1 MVKRAYGNLIK
12 TWPFI
17 QSTGPSRRV
26 KLRRVFFYYH
36 TGEAPLE
43 FKFHEC
49 YCSPASFHFLA
60 TRRLMALILPGGFVD
75 LYTAS
80 RRNNVEVNIM
90 GVVIDVLPPAKSRG
104 PDWIVTFSITDST
117 MVDYERGL
125 KVRFFKPMESEL
137 PKIQGTGDVIIL
149 RSVKINQWSGMTTA
163 ISSYATSWTVFPE
176 SSIPEKALSRLQ
188 LKYINQSRGPP
199 PLPSE
204 MQYAIE
210 LCNSQNR
217 SSYIKALTVS
227 SEKSDISGIQEALPN
242 QVQPIIT
249 RREKF
254 ALVKD
259 LQIDNFYDLVGQV
272 VKIYP
277 KLDHVELYIT
287 DYTSNAKLFNHQLS
301 SPVEDDPGGDTF
313 GYIDRNHT
321 SRQWPGPFG
330 KLTLTVTLWPP
341 HSYFARSEIKE
352 KDFVFLRNVRIK
364 NSQDSKIEGS
374 MHTDKRHEER
384 IDIHLIKDHRDD
396 DRVKN
401 ILRRKLEYIEK
412 SKAQSGSFIDQ
423 ARLPKRKQEQE
434 KPLSKG
440 QKKRRRQQSE
450 RNSKS
455 NPENIENTSQHQNSN
470 TETLPS
476 AKSDKLDL
484 NKNSTFRC
492 HSRKP
497 LQRKHR
503 L

>member
-1 MVKRAYGNLIK
+1 MVERAYGNLTK

-26 KLRRVFFYYH
+26 KLYRVSFYYY

-49 YCSPASFHFLA
+49 YWSPVSFHFQA
-60 TRRLMALILPGGFVD
+60 TRRPMALILPGGFVD

-80 RRNNVEVNIM
+80 TRNNVEVNIM

-104 PDWIVTFSITDST
+104 PDWVVTFSITDST
-117 MVDYERGL
+117 MVNYERGL

-137 PKIQGTGDVIIL
+137 PKIQGIGDVIVL

-188 LKYINQSRGPP
+188 LKYINQSHGPP

-210 LCNSQNR
+210 LCNSQDR

-227 SEKSDISGIQEALPN
+227 SEISDISGIQEAPSN
-242 QVQPIIT
+242 QVKTIIT

-254 ALVKD
+254 CLVKD
-259 LQIDNFYDLVGQV
+259 VQVDNFYDLVGQV
-272 VKIYP
+272 VKIYSSVGC
-277 KLDHVELYIT
+277 VELYIT
-287 DYTSNAKLFNHQLS
+287 DYTSNSKLFNYQMS
-301 SPVEDDPGGDTF
+301 SPVEDDRGGDKF

-330 KLTLTVTLWPP
+330 KLTLTITLWPP
-341 HSYFARSEIKE
+341 HSYFAQAEIKE

-364 NSQDSKIEGS
+364 NSQDFKIEGS
-374 MHTDKRHEER
+374 MHTDNRYEER
-384 IDIHLIKDHRDD
+384 IDINLIKDHRDD

-423 ARLPKRKQEQE
+423 ARLPKRKQELE

-440 QKKRRRQQSE
+440 QKKKRRQQSE

-470 TETLPS
+470 TDTLPS
-476 AKSDKLDL
+476 AKSNKLDL
-484 NKNSTFRC
+484 NKNGTFPY
-492 HSRKP
+492 HSRRP
-497 LQRKHR
+497 LRRRHR

>member
-1 MVKRAYGNLIK
+1 MVERACGNLTK
-12 TWPFI
+12 AWPCI
-17 QSTGPSRRV
+17 QSTGLSRRV
-26 KLRRVFFYYH
+26 KLYRVFFYYH
-36 TGEAPLE
+36 TGAAPLE

-49 YCSPASFHFLA
+49 YCSPVSFHFQA
-60 TRRLMALILPGGFVD
+60 TRRPMALILPRGFVD

-80 RRNNVEVNIM
+80 RRNNVVVNIM

-104 PDWIVTFSITDST
+104 PDWTITFSITDST
-117 MVDYERGL
+117 MVNYERGL

-176 SSIPEKALSRLQ
+176 SSIPEKAVSRLQ

-204 MQYAIE
+204 MEYAIE
-210 LCNSQNR
+210 LCNSQDR

-227 SEKSDISGIQEALPN
+227 SEMSDISGIQGALSN

-254 ALVKD
+254 CLVKD
-259 LQIDNFYDLVGQV
+259 VQIDNFYDLVGQV
-272 VKIYP
+272 VKI
-277 KLDHVELYIT
+277 HSSVGCVELYIT
-287 DYTSNAKLFNHQLS
+287 DYTSNSKLFNYQLS
-301 SPVEDDPGGDTF
+301 SLVEDDRVGDTF

-321 SRQWPGPFG
+321 SRQWQGPLG
-330 KLTLTVTLWPP
+330 KLTLSVTLWPP
-341 HSYFARSEIKE
+341 HSYFAMSEIKE

-364 NSQDSKIEGS
+364 NSQDSRIEGS
-374 MHTDKRHEER
+374 MHTDQRYEDR
-384 IDIHLIKDHRDD
+384 VDINLIMDHRDD
-396 DRVKN
+396 HRVKN

-412 SKAQSGSFIDQ
+412 SRAQSGSLIDH

-450 RNSKS
+450 RHSKS
-455 NPENIENTSQHQNSN
+455 NPENIENTNQHQNSN

-476 AKSDKLDL
+476 AKSNKLDL
-484 NKNSTFRC
+484 NKNSTFPY
-492 HSRKP
+492 HSQRP
-497 LQRKHR
+497 LRRKHR